1 MNKTKSGFTIV
12 EVLVVC
18 VILVIMAGVGAVVY
32 TTIRGDAS
40 ANQAKGMLT
49 VARAG
54 LERYY
59 TKNGEYPDAAT
70 LSSNASDVF
79 NMTNVQYN
87 QAAAML
93 NTTAAALKNSD
104 FKFVPCSA
112 GAMCTNI
119 RNDNSSNGYVLY
131 ITRDIG
137 ADSLHLV
144 SVGSC
149 TVELAGATSTDT
161 SGNSVDATGPSSYIL
176 VYRAQGE
183 SGQKMY
189 VVRSAQ
195 GTAEI
200 LGSGCAFDNI

>member
-1 MNKTKSGFTIV
+1 
-12 EVLVVC
+12 
-18 VILVIMAGVGAVVY
+18 
-32 TTIRGDAS
+32 
-40 ANQAKGMLT
+40 MLSWCY
-49 VARAG
+49 VHQH
-54 LERYY
+54 
-59 TKNGEYPDAAT
+59 
-70 LSSNASDVF
+70 S
-79 NMTNVQYN
+79 
-87 QAAAML
+87 
-93 NTTAAALKNSD
+93 
-104 FKFVPCSA
+104 
-112 GAMCTNI
+112 
-119 RNDNSSNGYVLY
+119 NDNSSNGYVLY
-131 ITRDIG
+131 ITRDTG